1 MQRLIS
7 SVQVNES
14 LLAMSFENEG
24 KEEEDEDESD
34 TLNDSDNIDSQHNG
48 GSNNGKADWLPIQ
61 ITLNT
66 NALIFR
72 SSL

>member
-1 MQRLIS
+1 
-7 SVQVNES
+7 
-14 LLAMSFENEG
+14 MSFVDGG
-24 KEEEDEDESD
+24 KEEEAEEDESD

-48 GSNNGKADWLPIQ
+48 GSNNGKADWLPTQ

-66 NALIFR
+66 NALILR